1 MKIARIILY
10 FVIGSIVVI
19 YGVSFAVKAD
29 YTVERTMEINADYE
43 TVFPLISN
51 LREMRKWSPWHKR
64 DPELEES
71 FEGTD
76 GAPGS
81 LHRWKGND
89 QVGEGEQE
97 ILSIRPDRVDIEVR
111 FIKPFTSENRTWLS
125 IDTRFED
132 VVAVTWGFTGKI
144 PRPFN
149 LMLFFS
155 DFEEAI
161 GKDYEEGLTL
171 LKQLAEQQFA
181 EKNPYRN
188 IYMQDV
194 SYQPR
199 YFVYKAIS
207 TSFDSIIKDAL
218 KIGGDIEKKLDE
230 KGIKPFGNLVIYIA
244 SQSENSLEAHVG
256 FPLEQKASF
265 PGLNNSVLPEGDYYF
280 LPIPIGEYTTAEIP
294 KIMDNKLGKQQDV
307 SRTIIDLLEY
317 AQIRETGKGLIGV
330 FVLK

>member
-1 MKIARIILY
+1 MKIARFVLYFIILT
-10 FVIGSIVVI
+10 IVVI
-19 YGVSFAVKAD
+19 YGVSFAVKSE
-29 YTVERTMEINADYE
+29 YTVERAVEINADYE

-51 LREMRKWSPWHKR
+51 LKEMRKWSPWHKR
-64 DPELEES
+64 DPKLVES

-111 FIKPFTSENRTWLS
+111 FKQPFETKNRSWLA
-125 IDTRFED
+125 IDTRFEN
-132 VVAVTWGFTGKI
+132 VVAVTWGFSGKI

-149 LMLFFS
+149 LMLLFS
-155 DFEEAI
+155 NFEEAI
-161 GKDYEEGLTL
+161 GKDYDEGLVQ
-171 LKQLAEQQFA
+171 LKQLAEQHFA

-188 IYMQDV
+188 IYLQDV
-194 SYQPR
+194 SFQPR
-199 YFVYKAIS
+199 YFVYKPIN
-207 TSFDSIIKDAL
+207 TSFENILEDAL
-218 KIGGDIEKKLDE
+218 KISGDIEKKLND
-230 KGIKPFGNLVIYIA
+230 KGIQPFGNLVIYIA

-265 PGLNNSVLPEGDYYF
+265 QGLNNSVLPEGDYHF
-280 LPIPIGEYTTAEIP
+280 LPVQIGEYTTADIQ
-294 KIMDNKLGKQQDV
+294 KIMANKLGKQEA
-307 SRTIIDLLEY
+307 SRAIIDLLEY